1 MKKINKEQL
10 LSILISKDVNITF
23 DELANITG
31 YNAKSLIR
39 INSKIK
45 KGIYPLNKLKNQII
59 NEYTSNNYKTNKE
72 FYDDIK
78 YKYNI
83 SYSYVCKILKM
94 ISVDQELVIIKKIKK
109 ANIYRFDVIDYSRST
124 LLFSQESLKNNTKSL
139 KKAIYKLFSDFGIPV
154 NICVCNVPI
163 PLYIQGILNKY
174 NVKIVLPSTIIKK
187 TKYKLKNN
195 LVLYKKMNI
204 DKRDFYSR
212 VVRRIIDDN
221 NIVQFNN
228 IRYKLLTKDKLPKKT
243 KVILYYNEYKNDIF
257 VIHNKQK
264 YLLSPYKKVT
274 SKKGLTK
281 Y

>member
-1 MKKINKEQL
+1 M
-10 LSILISKDVNITF
+10 
-23 DELANITG
+23 
-31 YNAKSLIR
+31 
-39 INSKIK
+39 
-45 KGIYPLNKLKNQII
+45 
-59 NEYTSNNYKTNKE
+59 
-72 FYDDIK
+72 
-78 YKYNI
+78 
-83 SYSYVCKILKM
+83 
-94 ISVDQELVIIKKIKK
+94 DQELVIIKKIKK

-139 KKAIYKLFSDFGIPV
+139 KKAIYKLFSDFGIPA

-163 PLYIQGILNKY
+163 PLYIQEILNKY
-174 NVKIVLPSTIIKK
+174 NVKIVLPSTTIKK

-243 KVILYYNEYKNDIF
+243 RVILYYNEYKNDIF

-264 YLLSPYKKVT
+264 YLLSPYKEVT